1 MMCNVE
7 LSSQKKKKN
16 IYIYITF
23 DLSKKKPLVSALIEL
38 GLASLKFPQ

>member
-7 LSSQKKKKN
+7 LSSQKKKKK
-16 IYIYITF
+16 YIYITF